1 MSFALIIL
9 ELAYLII
16 RQKKKQKNSL
26 HLQGV
31 MSVRKQ
37 TV

>member
-1 MSFALIIL
+1 MSSALIIL
-9 ELAYLII
+9 ELAYLLFG
-16 RQKKKQKNSL
+16 KKKTSL

>member
-16 RQKKKQKNSL
+16 RQKKNSL
-26 HLQGV
+26 NLQGV